1 MYCRRPVRWVN
12 YNIPGVCK
20 NDKKS
25 DRRGDEGGYVL
36 SYPDLPGCMTCSDSL
51 DDLLELAKD
60 AKETWILGMLE
71 DGKEIPLPSDLQS
84 YSGQFKLRIPKSLHR
99 SLSIHAKEEGI
110 SMNQY
115 CLYLLAK
122 NDTEYKKERR

>member
-1 MYCRRPVRWVN
+1 MNQELKYYMSLSYRME
-12 YNIPGVCK
+12 IFE
-20 NDKKS
+20 DK
-25 DRRGDEGGYVL
+25 DEGGYVL

-51 DDLLELAKD
+51 DDLWELTKD

-71 DGKEIPLPSDLQS
+71 DVKEIPLPSDLQS
-84 YSGQFKLRIPKSLHR
+84 YSGQFKLRILKSLHR
-99 SLSIHAKEEGI
+99 SLFIHAKEESI

-122 NDTEYKKERR
+122 NDTEYKKRR

>member
-1 MYCRRPVRWVN
+1 MNQELN
-12 YNIPGVCK
+12 YYMNLSYRMEIVE
-20 NDKKS
+20 DK
-25 DRRGDEGGYVL
+25 DEGGYVL

-60 AKETWILGMLE
+60 ARETWILGMLE

-122 NDTEYKKERR
+122 NDTEYKNPYDF

>member
-1 MYCRRPVRWVN
+1 MNQELN
-12 YNIPGVCK
+12 YYMNLSYRMKIVE
-20 NDKKS
+20 DK
-25 DRRGDEGGYVL
+25 DEGGFVL

-51 DDLLELAKD
+51 DDLLELAKE
-60 AKETWILGMLE
+60 AKETWILGILE

-84 YSGQFKLRIPKSLHR
+84 YSGQFKLRIPKSLHK

-122 NDTEYKKERR
+122 MMRNIKKKDVECLS